1 MRPKGRMLFLST
13 LWKTTKLNQ
22 ESDNMIHRG
31 VPIGVSARHIH
42 LSQEHVEILFGAGY
56 ALTEM
61 KPLSQPGQYAANET
75 VAVVGPKGTFGK
87 VRILGPARKET
98 QLEVSRTDA
107 FALGVNPPVRESGNT
122 KGSAGIKLQGPAGE
136 VTIEEGVIVAAR
148 HIHFHTSDAERFG
161 IADKQSLRVRFA
173 GERGVVFENVVA
185 RVSDQFALD
194 MHIDTDEA
202 NAAGVKNGDMAEII
216 D

>member
-1 MRPKGRMLFLST
+1 
-13 LWKTTKLNQ
+13 
-22 ESDNMIHRG
+22 MIHKE
-31 VPIGVSARHIH
+31 VTIGVSARHIH
-42 LSQEHVEILFGAGY
+42 LSEEHVELLFGKGY
-56 ALTEM
+56 ELTEM

-75 VAVVGPKGTFGK
+75 VAVIGPKGTFAK
-87 VRILGPARKET
+87 VRILGPTRKGT

-107 FALGVNPPVRESGNT
+107 FALGVNPPVRESGDT

-136 VTIEEGVIVAAR
+136 VTIDEGVIVAAR
-148 HIHFHTSDAERFG
+148 HIHFHTTDAERFG
-161 IADKQSLRVRFA
+161 VADKQLLRVRFS

-185 RVSDQFALD
+185 RVSENYALD

-202 NAAGVKNGDMAEII
+202 NAAGVKNGDTAEII

>member
-1 MRPKGRMLFLST
+1 
-13 LWKTTKLNQ
+13 
-22 ESDNMIHRG
+22 MIHKQ

-42 LSQEHVEILFGAGY
+42 LSEEHVEALFGAGY
-56 ALTEM
+56 TLSEM

-75 VAVVGPKGTFGK
+75 VAVIGPKGEFAK
-87 VRILGPARKET
+87 VRILGPVRKRT

-107 FALGVNPPVRESGNT
+107 FALGVKPPVRESGDIA
-122 KGSAGIKLQGPAGE
+122 GSAGIKLQGPAGA

-148 HIHFHTSDAERFG
+148 HIHFHTSDAKRWDIE
-161 IADKQSLRVRFA
+161 DKQRLRVRV
-173 GERGVVFENVVA
+173 GGDRGVVFENVIA
-185 RVSDQFALD
+185 RVSDEFALD

-202 NAAGVKNGDMAEII
+202 NAAGIANGDMGEII

>member
-1 MRPKGRMLFLST
+1 
-13 LWKTTKLNQ
+13 
-22 ESDNMIHRG
+22 MIHRE

-42 LSQEHVEILFGAGY
+42 LSQEHVELLFGQGY
-56 ALTEM
+56 ELTEM

-75 VAVVGPKGTFGK
+75 VAVVGPKGNFAK
-87 VRILGPARKET
+87 VRILGPARKRT

-107 FALGVNPPVRESGNT
+107 FALGVNPPVRESGDT

-185 RVSDQFALD
+185 RVSDQFTLD

>member
-1 MRPKGRMLFLST
+1 
-13 LWKTTKLNQ
+13 
-22 ESDNMIHRG
+22 MIHRE

-42 LSQEHVEILFGAGY
+42 LSQEHVELLFGQGY
-56 ALTEM
+56 ELTEM

-75 VAVVGPKGTFGK
+75 VAVVGPKGNFAK
-87 VRILGPARKET
+87 VRILGPARKRT

-107 FALGVNPPVRESGNT
+107 FALGVNPPVRESGDT

-185 RVSDQFALD
+185 RVSEQFALD